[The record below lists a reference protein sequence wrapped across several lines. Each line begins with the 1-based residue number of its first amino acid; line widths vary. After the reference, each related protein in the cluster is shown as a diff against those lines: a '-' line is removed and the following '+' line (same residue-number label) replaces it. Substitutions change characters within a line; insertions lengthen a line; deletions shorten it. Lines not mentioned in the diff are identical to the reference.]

1 MRRKQDW
8 RLFVFFGCLCGA
20 GLAYAGIRILLSAI
34 QENQTGGALACGI
47 IFIILGIGLAIGAT
61 VMVRAFCNVN
71 AGKKDNSIIIQFQME
86 TDGKQQVLLESSV
99 LKNELMNLPE
109 GKEILV
115 TLTPEYFGPVS
126 WKFIKRKN
134 LYVSFV
140 KLHKK
145 DKYREYFIIPEGSID
160 KALAPF
166 LAVFEQHEAVNT
178 ADLIDMKRYEAF
190 SDWF

>member
-8 RLFVFFGCLCGA
+8 RLFVFFGWLCGA

-99 LKNELMNLPE
+99 LK
-109 GKEILV
+109 K
-115 TLTPEYFGPVS
+115 
-126 WKFIKRKN
+126 
-134 LYVSFV
+134 
-140 KLHKK
+140 
-145 DKYREYFIIPEGSID
+145 
-160 KALAPF
+160 
-166 LAVFEQHEAVNT
+166 
-178 ADLIDMKRYEAF
+178 
-190 SDWF
+190 